1 MYRFCCW
8 LCLVFLCLSSW
19 TARAQTTGLNPLALI
34 AQYESSDN
42 PTAQSTTSTA
52 SGLFGDITS
61 TWAEALS
68 LCGCGT
74 TDQYPTAATAPAS
87 VQIAANAALIDQDG
101 LSPWLCSGCDAPLA
115 AAIAADGGLSAFDL
129 NLSTNPADYVSADDP
144 GGLAAYFADNGSTTL
159 TAGGGGLTVSTSDTA
174 GTGTSTTA
182 GSGTIASAAAAN
194 GITGSAVSGSSFNP
208 FTYLWTQYSSAIA
221 QPLAS
226 ERAAVQTMIEGP
238 LLALLS
244 LSVMLMALGAYTGR
258 FLMPDFFNRLLRI
271 SAVVALTSVGSTYY
285 NEYVV
290 QFFGGLPTW
299 FSNNIL
305 GAVSNN
311 PAAGFDIV
319 LHTIT
324 GQVSNVW
331 FNLPWGVSTL
341 FIDGPIIA
349 ICFLIVFIAI
359 GLMFTVWLI
368 AQALL
373 QLLIVLGPLIVL
385 GILFDHTRGWFD
397 RWLSAMTLM
406 VFVTLAAD
414 LITSIVLKVIV
425 GAMNTLPLT
434 GTGTQATQD
443 VFNLVGITLVVFVL
457 SSTVAILPAVLQHI
471 AAASG
476 APAMNHA
483 RQWLGGAT
491 SAVTRG
497 AGRTA
502 GAAARGAVQA
512 PAQLAARPSAPRS
525 SSSGADT
532 G

>member
-1 MYRFCCW
+1 MPSKAFAAAAAM
-8 LCLVFLCLSSW
+8 LLFFVFPAL
-19 TARAQTTGLNPLALI
+19 AQTTGLNPLTII
-34 AQYESSDN
+34 AEYESSYGTDTVSN
-42 PTAQSTTSTA
+42 VPGSTA
-52 SGLFGDITS
+52 SGIFQDLNA
-61 TWAEALS
+61 TWAQALADCS
-68 LCGCGT
+68 CGT
-74 TDQYPTAATAPAS
+74 TAQYPTAGSAPAS
-87 VQIAANAALIDQDG
+87 VQLAANAALYNAEG
-101 LSPWLCSGCDAPLA
+101 FEPWVCAACDPALA
-115 AAIAADGGLSAFDL
+115 AAIQADGGASAFEAPGSLPTD
-129 NLSTNPADYVSADDP
+129 PATYASADDP
-144 GGLAAYFADNGSTTL
+144 GGLAGYFADNGSGTV
-159 TAGGGGLTVSTSDTA
+159 TAGSDGLTVSTS
-174 GTGTSTTA
+174 GTGTGATDTATTTTA

-194 GITGSAVSGSSFNP
+194 GITGSAVSGSSVNP
-208 FTYLWTQYSSAIA
+208 FTYLWSQYSSAIA

-226 ERAAVQTMIEGP
+226 ELAAVQTMIEGP

-319 LHTIT
+319 FHTIM

-331 FNLPWGVSTL
+331 YNLPWEVSTL
-341 FIDGPIIA
+341 FVDGPIIA

-373 QLLIVLGPLIVL
+373 QLLIVLGPLMVL

-457 SSTVAILPAVLQHI
+457 SSAVAILPRVLQHI
-471 AAASG
+471 AAASS
-476 APAMNHA
+476 APAMHHA

-502 GAAARGAVQA
+502 GAAARGAVQ
-512 PAQLAARPSAPRS
+512 
-525 SSSGADT
+525 
-532 G
+532 

>member
-1 MYRFCCW
+1 MRRGA
-8 LCLVFLCLSSW
+8 LLAALLVAVPLS
-19 TARAQTTGLNPLALI
+19 AL
-34 AQYESSDN
+34 
-42 PTAQSTTSTA
+42 AQSTLTTAELEALATADAEQYGVPVQLFLDQIQAESGFNPDATNPSGAEGIAQFLPSTA
-52 SGLFGDITS
+52 ADPGYGIAPFNP
-61 TWAEALS
+61 
-68 LCGCGT
+68 
-74 TDQYPTAATAPAS
+74 TDPTAAL
-87 VQIAANAALIDQDG
+87 AAAAQYNAALY
-101 LSPWLCSGCDAPLA
+101 A
-115 AAIAADGGLSAFDL
+115 ANGDNWVAALTAYSGGLTP
-129 NLSTNPADYVSADDP
+129 TNPASYGTA
-144 GGLAAYFADNGSTTL
+144 FADAEAADAGTV
-159 TAGGGGLTVSTSDTA
+159 TAGGDGLTVSTSDTA
-174 GTGTSTTA
+174 GTATSTTA

-226 ERAAVQTMIEGP
+226 ELAAVQTMIEGP

-319 LHTIT
+319 FHTIM

-331 FNLPWGVSTL
+331 YNLPWGVSTL
-341 FIDGPIIA
+341 FVDGPIIA
-349 ICFLIVFIAI
+349 ICFLIVFFATA
-359 GLMFTVWLI
+359 LMFTVWLI

-476 APAMNHA
+476 TPAMNHA

-512 PAQLAARPSAPRS
+512 PAQLAARPSAARS